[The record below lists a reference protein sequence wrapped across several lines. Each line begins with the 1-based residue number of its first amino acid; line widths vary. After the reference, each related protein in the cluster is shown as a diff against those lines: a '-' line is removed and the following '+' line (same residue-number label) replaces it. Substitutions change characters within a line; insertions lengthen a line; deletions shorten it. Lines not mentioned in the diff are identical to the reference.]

1 MVGRRRRDVCYAF
14 GRLVRVVY
22 HLVADEAAQ
31 KIHKLITYE
40 QKCDALFTA
49 DQMQSAVSADLLYPF
64 VADVSISVF
73 AENGSRGPQRL
84 CGC

>member
-14 GRLVRVVY
+14 GRLVRVVH

-31 KIHKLITYE
+31 KIHKLTNKSAMRSSLQIRCRV
-40 QKCDALFTA
+40 QSVQIFCILLL
-49 DQMQSAVSADLLYPF
+49 QMFL
-64 VADVSISVF
+64 F

>member
-14 GRLVRVVY
+14 GRLVRVVH

-31 KIHKLITYE
+31 KIHKLTNKSAMRSSLQIR
-40 QKCDALFTA
+40 CRV
-49 DQMQSAVSADLLYPF
+49 QSVQIFCIL
-64 VADVSISVF
+64 VADVS

>member
-14 GRLVRVVY
+14 GRLVRVVQ

-31 KIHKLITYE
+31 KIHKLTNKSAMRSSLQTRCRVQSVQIF
-40 QKCDALFTA
+40 CVLLL
-49 DQMQSAVSADLLYPF
+49 QMFL
-64 VADVSISVF
+64 F
-73 AENGSRGPQRL
+73 AENDSRGPQRL

>member
-1 MVGRRRRDVCYAF
+1 M
-14 GRLVRVVY
+14 LVRVVH

-31 KIHKLITYE
+31 NIHKLTNKSESAKRRLGQVFKSFFGSCTMRSSLQIRCRV
-40 QKCDALFTA
+40 QSVQIFCILFL
-49 DQMQSAVSADLLYPF
+49 QMFL
-64 VADVSISVF
+64 F

>member
-1 MVGRRRRDVCYAF
+1 MVGRRRRDVCYHGYAF
-14 GRLVRVVY
+14 GRLVRVVH

-31 KIHKLITYE
+31 KIHKLTNKSAMPSSLQIRCRV
-40 QKCDALFTA
+40 QIFCILLL
-49 DQMQSAVSADLLYPF
+49 QMFL
-64 VADVSISVF
+64 F